1 MKIPILKS
9 KVSTHAIVM
18 CLFSAY
24 CMGVPANVNADDL
37 RETEVMQQQI
47 SVSGVVADTQGNPVI
62 GASVIVE
69 NTSNG
74 TITDLNGEFRLSV
87 PSGAMLKITFIGY
100 KDVLIKASATEKLKV
115 VLQEDTKT
123 LDEVVV
129 VGFGTQK
136 KVNLTGSVA
145 VVGQEEIASRP
156 VSTATQALQGLVP
169 GLQISTSNGSLE
181 SSSSINI
188 RGTGTIGQG
197 SSGSPLILIDG
208 MEGDINTLNPQDIE
222 NISVLKDA
230 AASSIYGSRA
240 PFGVILIT
248 TKSGGKGKTS
258 ISYNNSFR
266 WNSPVLKPE
275 MMDSYSFASYFNL
288 ANMNGG
294 AGVFFDDEH
303 MQRIKDY
310 QAGILTTQ
318 IIPDGDKWANGY
330 NEGNANN
337 DWYDIYYKDFA
348 FSQEHNVTVNGGAEQ
363 FNYYVS
369 LGYLGQD
376 GLLDVGKER
385 MSRYNLAVKLNANLT
400 SWLKMRYAMRF
411 VRKNN
416 DRPSDLTNT
425 FYYNL
430 ARQGW
435 PTFPMYD
442 PNGYLY
448 AVDHLPYALLKD
460 GGESQIQADDASHQ
474 LALILE
480 PIKNW
485 QTHIEL
491 NYRIFDQDWHWDQ
504 QVIYAY
510 DVHGNPYPAPQRL
523 DSRVYEEHRKDN
535 YWNINVY
542 TDYTYTL
549 NEKHNFHGLLGFQAE
564 ELNKKGFDLTT
575 YGIIVPE
582 LPDVDITTGLDNKG
596 NPISPTVGGSR
607 ASWSTAG
614 FFARFNY
621 DYEGKYLAE
630 VNLRYDGTSRFRRDQ
645 RWNLFPSFS
654 LGWNIARENFWEP
667 LSDKVN
673 SLKLRFSYGELGNQN
688 TTNWYQTYQVINVNA
703 ASGTWLQGGLKPT
716 IAFAPNLVSTS
727 LGWETIRT
735 YNVGL
740 DFGLFNNRLRG
751 SFDYFIRN
759 TNDMVGNA
767 PELPNILGT
776 AGPVTNNTDLRTQGW
791 ELELGW
797 NDRLNNGLGYSV
809 RMTLSDAKTKITHYP
824 NNPTN
829 AIGQTLEGHEL
840 GEIWGYETI
849 GIAKTQEEMDAHLSS
864 LPNGGQDALGT
875 NWSAGDIMYADLNG
889 DGKISAGGS
898 TLADPGDKKVIGNE
912 TPRYLFGLD
921 LSADWKGFDFRAFFQ
936 GVLKRDY
943 WQGSYYFWGAY
954 NGIWGSTGLVE
965 HKDFFLAEPYEAFE
979 ANTEAYYPRPLFAE
993 GKKNRETQT
1002 RYLQDAS
1009 YIRLKNLQLGYTLPS
1024 SLTQKIGIQKLRLY
1038 VSGENLLT
1046 FTNMVNMFDPETV
1059 DGGDDNGNAYPLSRT
1074 ISVGVNLTF

>member
-1 MKIPILKS
+1 MKIPLLKS

-230 AASSIYGSRA
+230 TASSIYGSRA

-258 ISYNNSFR
+258 ISYNNNLR
-266 WNSPVLKPE
+266 WSSPVLKPE
-275 MMDSYSFASYFNL
+275 IMDSYTFASYYNI
-288 ANMNGG
+288 ANMNSGS
-294 AGVFFDDEH
+294 GVFFDDEH

-310 QAGILTTQ
+310 QAGKITTQ
-318 IIPDGDKWANGY
+318 IIPQGDKWANGY
-330 NEGNANN
+330 NEGNANY
-337 DWYDIYYKDFA
+337 DWYDIYYKDNAFA
-348 FSQEHNVTVNGGAEQ
+348 QEHNITLNGGT
-363 FNYYVS
+363 NKLGYYVS
-369 LGYLGQD
+369 MGYLGQD
-376 GLLDVGKER
+376 GLLDVGNES
-385 MSRYNLAVKLNANLT
+385 MSRYNLALKINANLL
-400 SWLKMRYAMRF
+400 SWIKMNYSMRF
-411 VRKNN
+411 IRKINE
-416 DRPSDLTNT
+416 RPSDLTNT
-425 FYYNL
+425 FYTQL
-430 ARQGW
+430 AMQGW
-435 PTFPMYD
+435 PTLPLYD
-442 PNGYLY
+442 PNGYY
-448 AVDHLPYALLKD
+448 YGAGACPYLLLKD
-460 GGESQIQADDASHQ
+460 GGQSRIEADDTSHQ
-474 LALILE
+474 LAFILE
-480 PIKNW
+480 PVKNW
-485 QTHIEL
+485 KTHVEL

-504 QVIYAY
+504 QVVYAY
-510 DVHGNPYPAPQRL
+510 DVNGNPYPSQRL
-523 DSRVYEEHRKDN
+523 ESQVHEDHRKDN
-535 YWNINVY
+535 YWNVNVY

-549 NEKHNFHGLLGFQAE
+549 KEKHNFHGLVGFQAE
-564 ELNKKGFDLTT
+564 ELNKTVFGVNRK
-575 YGIIVPE
+575 GIIVPD
-582 LPDVDITTGLDNKG
+582 LPEIDITTGLDSNG
-596 NPISPTVGGSR
+596 NPIPPTVNGSR

-614 FFARFNY
+614 FFGRINY
-621 DYEGKYLAE
+621 DYDGKYLAE

-654 LGWNIARENFWEP
+654 LGWNIARESFWES
-667 LSDKVN
+667 LSDKIN
-673 SLKLRFSYGELGNQN
+673 TLKLRLSYGELGNQN
-688 TTNWYQTYQVINVNA
+688 TTNWYQTYQVINVSA
-703 ASGTWLQGGLKPT
+703 ASGAWLQNGVKPT
-716 IAFAPNLVSTS
+716 TAAAPGLVSTV

-740 DFGLFNNRLRG
+740 DFGLFDNRLRG
-751 SFDYFIRN
+751 SFDYFVRN

-776 AGPVTNNTDLRTQGW
+776 AVPVTNNTDLRTQGW

-797 NDRLNNGLGYSV
+797 NDRLNNGLGYAV
-809 RMTLSDAKTKITHYP
+809 RMTLSDAKTKITSYP

-849 GIAKTQEEMDAHLSS
+849 GIAKTQEEMDEHLAS
-864 LPNGGQDALGT
+864 LPNGGQNALGS

-889 DGKISAGGS
+889 DGKISAGAS
-898 TLADPGDKKVIGNE
+898 TLDDPGDRKVIGNY

-943 WQGSYYFWGAY
+943 WQGSFYFWGAHDD
-954 NGIWGSTGLVE
+954 IWWSCGLTD
-965 HKDFFLAEPYEAFE
+965 HADFFLAEPYEAFA
-979 ANTEAYYPRPLFAE
+979 ANTDAYYPRPLWKE
-993 GKKNRETQT
+993 GQKNRQVQT

-1009 YIRLKNLQLGYTLPS
+1009 YIRLKNLQLGYTLPTA
-1024 SLTQKIGIQKLRLY
+1024 LTQKINIQKLRFY
-1038 VSGENLLT
+1038 ISGENLLT
-1046 FTNMVNMFDPETV
+1046 FSKMADMFDPETV
-1059 DGGDDNGNAYPLSRT
+1059 DGGASNGNAYPLSRT
-1074 ISVGVNLTF
+1074 ISVGMNLTF

>member
-1 MKIPILKS
+1 MKIPLFRS
-9 KVSTHAIVM
+9 KAGVHTISV
-18 CLFSAY
+18 
-24 CMGVPANVNADDL
+24 CMFFACCIGVPVSVNAH
-37 RETEVMQQQI
+37 EAQGVNVVQQQI
-47 SVSGVVADTQGNPVI
+47 SVSGVVVDNQGNPII
-62 GASVIVE
+62 GASVLE
-69 NTSNG
+69 EKTSNG
-74 TITDLNGEFRLSV
+74 TITNLDGEFKLTVAAGS
-87 PSGAMLKITFIGY
+87 MLKITFIGY
-100 KDVLIKASATEKLKV
+100 KDVLVKASDVKDLKI
-115 VLQEDTKT
+115 VLEEDTET

-156 VSTATQALQGLVP
+156 VTTATQALQGLVP

-181 SSSSINI
+181 SSSSINV

-208 MEGDINTLNPQDIE
+208 MEGNINTLNPQDIE

-248 TKSGGKGKTS
+248 TKKGSKGKTA

-266 WNSPVLKPE
+266 WSAPVVRPE
-275 MMDSYSFASYFNL
+275 FMDSYTFASYINL
-288 ANMNGG
+288 ANMNSGQS
-294 AGVFFDDEH
+294 VFFDDEH
-303 MQRIKDY
+303 IQRIKDY
-310 QAGILTTQ
+310 QAGKLTTEM
-318 IIPDGDKWANGY
+318 PADGDKWANGF

-337 DWYDIYYKDFA
+337 DWYDLYFKNNSFA
-348 FSQEHNVTVNGGAEQ
+348 QEHNVAISGGAEKV
-363 FNYYVS
+363 NYYFS

-376 GLLDVGKER
+376 GLLDVGVENLN
-385 MSRYNLAVKLNANLT
+385 RYNMSAKLNVELAK
-400 SWLKMRYAMRF
+400 WAKMSYNMRF
-411 VRKNN
+411 VRKITR
-416 DRPSDLTNT
+416 RPSDLNNN
-425 FYYNL
+425 FYTYM
-430 ARQGW
+430 AKQSW
-435 PTFPMYD
+435 PTYPLFD
-442 PNGYLY
+442 PNGHYYTNANFQYTLFMF
-448 AVDHLPYALLKD
+448 
-460 GGESQIQADDASHQ
+460 GGDSRIEGDDTSHQ
-474 LALILE
+474 LSFILE
-480 PIKNW
+480 PIKKW
-485 QTHIEL
+485 KTHFEF

-504 QVIYAY
+504 QVVYGY
-510 DVHGNPYPAPQRL
+510 DVNGNPYPTQRL
-523 DSRVYEEHRKDN
+523 DSQVHEDHRKDN
-535 YWNINVY
+535 YWNVNIY
-542 TDYTYTL
+542 TDYTYTF

-564 ELNKKGFDLTT
+564 ELNKTVFGINRK
-575 YGIIVPE
+575 GIIVPD
-582 LPDVDITTGLDNKG
+582 LPEIDITTGLDSNG
-596 NPISPTVGGSR
+596 NPIPPTVNGSR

-614 FFARFNY
+614 FFGRINY
-621 DYEGKYLAE
+621 DYDGKYLAE

-654 LGWNIARENFWEP
+654 LGWNIARESFWES

-673 SLKLRFSYGELGNQN
+673 TLKLRLSYGELGNQN
-688 TTNWYQTYQVINVNA
+688 TTNWYQTYQIMQISA
-703 ASGTWLQGGLKPT
+703 ASGTWLQNGVKPT
-716 IAFAPNLVSTS
+716 TAAAPGLVSTA

-740 DFGLFNNRLRG
+740 DFGLFDNRLRG

-776 AGPVTNNTDLRTQGW
+776 AVPVTNNTDLRTQGW

-797 NDRLNNGLGYSV
+797 NDRLNNGLGYAV
-809 RMTLSDAKTKITHYP
+809 RMTLSDAKTKITSYP

-829 AIGQTLEGHEL
+829 SLGQTLEGHEL

-849 GIAKTQEEMDAHLSS
+849 GIAKSQEEMDAHLAS
-864 LPNGGQDALGT
+864 LPNGGQNALGS

-889 DGKISAGGS
+889 DGKISAGAS
-898 TLADPGDKKVIGNE
+898 TLADPGDRKVIGNN

-943 WQGSYYFWGAY
+943 WQGGFFFWGAHDD
-954 NGIWGSTGLVE
+954 IWWSTELVQHE
-965 HKDFFLAEPYEAFE
+965 DFFLAEPYEAFD
-979 ANTEAYYPRPLFAE
+979 ANLDAYYPRPLWRE
-993 GKKNRETQT
+993 GQKNRRVQT

-1009 YIRLKNLQLGYTLPS
+1009 YVRLKNLQLGYTLPAT
-1024 SLTQKIGIQKLRLY
+1024 LTKKINIQKLRFY

-1046 FTNMVNMFDPETV
+1046 FTKVAGMFDPETI
-1059 DGGDDNGNAYPLSRT
+1059 GGGAGTGNAYPLSRT
-1074 ISVGVNLTF
+1074 ISVGMNLTF

>member
-1 MKIPILKS
+1 MKIPLFRS
-9 KVSTHAIVM
+9 KAGVHTISV
-18 CLFSAY
+18 
-24 CMGVPANVNADDL
+24 CMFFACCIGVPVSVNAH
-37 RETEVMQQQI
+37 EAQGVNVVQQQI
-47 SVSGVVADTQGNPVI
+47 SVSGVVVDNQGNPII
-62 GASVIVE
+62 GASVLE
-69 NTSNG
+69 EKTSNG
-74 TITDLNGEFRLSV
+74 TITNLDGEFKLTVAAGS
-87 PSGAMLKITFIGY
+87 MLKITFIGY
-100 KDVLIKASATEKLKV
+100 KDVLVKASDVKDLKI
-115 VLQEDTKT
+115 VLEEDTET

-156 VSTATQALQGLVP
+156 VTTATQALQGLVP

-181 SSSSINI
+181 SSSSINV

-208 MEGDINTLNPQDIE
+208 MEGNINTLNPQDIE

-248 TKSGGKGKTS
+248 TKKGSKGKTA

-266 WNSPVLKPE
+266 WSAPVVRPE
-275 MMDSYSFASYFNL
+275 FMDSYTFASYINL
-288 ANMNGG
+288 ANMNSGQS
-294 AGVFFDDEH
+294 VFFDDEH
-303 MQRIKDY
+303 IQRIKDY
-310 QAGILTTQ
+310 QAGKLTTEM
-318 IIPDGDKWANGY
+318 PADGDKWANGF

-337 DWYDIYYKDFA
+337 DWYDLYFKNNSFA
-348 FSQEHNVTVNGGAEQ
+348 QEHNVAISGGAEKV
-363 FNYYVS
+363 NYYFS

-376 GLLDVGKER
+376 GLLDVGVENLN
-385 MSRYNLAVKLNANLT
+385 RYNMSAKLNVELAK
-400 SWLKMRYAMRF
+400 WAKMSYNMRF
-411 VRKNN
+411 VRKITR
-416 DRPSDLTNT
+416 RPSDLNNN
-425 FYYNL
+425 FYTYM
-430 ARQGW
+430 AKQSW
-435 PTFPMYD
+435 PTYPLFD
-442 PNGYLY
+442 PNGHYYTNANFQYTLFMF
-448 AVDHLPYALLKD
+448 
-460 GGESQIQADDASHQ
+460 GGDSRIEGDDTSHQ
-474 LALILE
+474 LSFILE

-485 QTHIEL
+485 KTHFEF

-504 QVIYAY
+504 QVVYGY
-510 DVHGNPYPAPQRL
+510 DVNGNPYPTQRL
-523 DSRVYEEHRKDN
+523 DSQVHEDHRKDN
-535 YWNINVY
+535 YWNVNIY
-542 TDYTYTL
+542 TDYTYTF

-564 ELNKKGFDLTT
+564 ELNKTVFGINRK
-575 YGIIVPE
+575 GIIVPD
-582 LPDVDITTGLDNKG
+582 LPEIDITTGLDSNG
-596 NPISPTVGGSR
+596 NPIPPTVNGSR

-614 FFARFNY
+614 FFGRINY
-621 DYEGKYLAE
+621 DYDGKYLAE

-654 LGWNIARENFWEP
+654 LGWNIARESFWES

-673 SLKLRFSYGELGNQN
+673 TLKLRLSYGELGNQN
-688 TTNWYQTYQVINVNA
+688 TTNWYQTYQIMQISA
-703 ASGTWLQGGLKPT
+703 ASGTWLQNGVKPT
-716 IAFAPNLVSTS
+716 TAAAPGLVSTA

-740 DFGLFNNRLRG
+740 DFGLFDNRLRG

-776 AGPVTNNTDLRTQGW
+776 AVPVTNNTDLRTQGW

-797 NDRLNNGLGYSV
+797 NDRLNNGLGYAV
-809 RMTLSDAKTKITHYP
+809 RMTLSDAKTKITSYP

-829 AIGQTLEGHEL
+829 SLGQTLEGHEL

-849 GIAKTQEEMDAHLSS
+849 GIAKSQEEMDAHLAS
-864 LPNGGQDALGT
+864 LPNGGQNALGS

-889 DGKISAGGS
+889 DGKISAGAS
-898 TLADPGDKKVIGNE
+898 TLADPGDRKVIGNN

-943 WQGSYYFWGAY
+943 WQGGFFFWGAHDD
-954 NGIWGSTGLVE
+954 IWWSTELVQHE
-965 HKDFFLAEPYEAFE
+965 DFFLAEPYEAFD
-979 ANTEAYYPRPLFAE
+979 ANLDAYYPRPLWRE
-993 GKKNRETQT
+993 GQKNRRVQT

-1009 YIRLKNLQLGYTLPS
+1009 YVRLKNLQLGYTLPAT
-1024 SLTQKIGIQKLRLY
+1024 LTKKINIQKLRFY

-1046 FTNMVNMFDPETV
+1046 FTKVAGMFDPETI
-1059 DGGDDNGNAYPLSRT
+1059 GGGAGTGNAYPLSRT
-1074 ISVGVNLTF
+1074 ISVGMNLTF